1 MSYTE
6 FHKGKFKIV
15 ARGDEAIKKY
25 IKDNNLEE
33 RIELDI
39 DEKTGKIRNLE
50 DKESFN
56 DDKYDHEYHMIMYR
70 RYLPNTYDRNPNAEH
85 LLIKYINHEHHDLD
99 DGDIN
104 IHNRVSKDEFEFAI
118 SFYNG
123 GTYELEI
130 YEDIINEFDLDED
143 YKKES
148 EKINITPRESYMIER
163 IEERVRNMVGPFY
176 NMATVLKNLDDEAVM
191 KWLINNNK
199 ETSDV
204 MYKSIEY
211 LIDMAKIIDEHLPKD
226 FDINELLDK
235 EKYQ

>member
-6 FHKGKFKIV
+6 FHKGKIKIV

-39 DEKTGKIRNLE
+39 DEKTGKIDNLE
-50 DKESFN
+50 DTESFN
-56 DDKYDHEYHMIMYR
+56 GDKYDHEYNMITYK
-70 RYLPNTYDRNPNAEH
+70 RYICDVDKIHKYNPNAEH
-85 LLIKYINHEHHDLD
+85 LLIRYLNHEHFDLD

-143 YKKES
+143 YENES
-148 EKINITPRESYMIER
+148 EKINITPRESYMILDCFQYVLNNMDKEH
-163 IEERVRNMVGPFY
+163 IDFLFNNYSKEEIAKLGQRFGDMN
-176 NMATVLKNLDDEAVM
+176 LKNG
-191 KWLINNNK
+191 W
-199 ETSDV
+199 
-204 MYKSIEY
+204 
-211 LIDMAKIIDEHLPKD
+211 
-226 FDINELLDK
+226 
-235 EKYQ
+235 